1 MSDGAEILTWI
12 DALSAPI
19 KETVLDHMK
28 PVRARAGSLLYER
41 HSESKGLYLIS
52 SGNIRLFSLA
62 PDGRE
67 LTYKIYG
74 PNESFGDVAAIDG
87 NPYPLSADAM
97 TDCNLSFL
105 SRANLT
111 ALRERFP
118 AIETALLNLTVRIA
132 RTSVMFI
139 EEATLF
145 PLNARIA
152 SRLSFL
158 ASSASARGESVA
170 ELKIA
175 QKDIGVMVGA
185 SRQAVNKVLSEFQ
198 ALDLIETSYG
208 SVRIKDRK
216 GLLDQSMRFSSPE
229 SPNG

>member
-1 MSDGAEILTWI
+1 MSDGAEVLNWI
-12 DALSAPI
+12 DALTAPT
-19 KETVLDHMK
+19 KEAVLGHMK

-41 HSESKGLYLIS
+41 YSEAKGLYLIN

-87 NPYPLSADAM
+87 YPYPLSADAM
-97 TDCNLSFL
+97 TDCDLLFL
-105 SRANLT
+105 SRSNLT
-111 ALRERFP
+111 ALRERYP
-118 AIETALLNLTVRIA
+118 TIETALLNLTARIA
-132 RTSVMFI
+132 RTSIMFI

-158 ASSASARGESVA
+158 AASAKARGESVA
-170 ELKIA
+170 ELKVA

-198 ALDLIETSYG
+198 ALELIETSYG

-216 GLLDQSMRFSSPE
+216 GLLYQSMRFAPPE
-229 SPNG
+229 FTKD